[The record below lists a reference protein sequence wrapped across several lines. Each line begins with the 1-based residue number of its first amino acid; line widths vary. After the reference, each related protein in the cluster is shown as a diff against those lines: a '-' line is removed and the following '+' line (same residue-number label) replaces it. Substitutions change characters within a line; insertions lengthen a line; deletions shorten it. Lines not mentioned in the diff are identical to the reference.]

1 MALIF
6 SKILNLIV
14 TVARLLHQSGVS
26 GMLQSNQMCNL
37 LLHRGEAEQRNW
49 VLKVFFSVFT
59 QSGTCGDCRQ
69 MGYRQG
75 YRLTLGRLT

>member
-26 GMLQSNQMCNL
+26 GMLQSNQIAIYFCT
-37 LLHRGEAEQRNW
+37 GEKQNSETG
-49 VLKVFFSVFT
+49 S
-59 QSGTCGDCRQ
+59 
-69 MGYRQG
+69 
-75 YRLTLGRLT
+75 